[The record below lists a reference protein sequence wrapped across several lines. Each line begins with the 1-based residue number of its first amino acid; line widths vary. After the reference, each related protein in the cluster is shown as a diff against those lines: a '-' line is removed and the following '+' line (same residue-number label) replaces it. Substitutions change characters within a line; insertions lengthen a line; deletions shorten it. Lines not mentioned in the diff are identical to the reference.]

1 MSWPVVSLGSVATF
15 LSGFAFKSEKFN
27 SDGRGLPIVRI
38 RDVVRGQSNTF
49 FDGDFDPR
57 YLVEDGDYLIGMD
70 GEFNLAPWR
79 GGQAL
84 LNQRVCKL
92 DTLRSD
98 VDRAYVAKFLPM
110 ALKRIEDSTPFVT
123 VKHLSV
129 KKLNEVALPLPPLE
143 EQRRIAAILD
153 QAETLRAQRRAA
165 IALLDQ
171 LPQAIFLE
179 MFGDFDSVKGR
190 WPVIQFHELVQDT
203 KLGLVRSAQEFGPA
217 FSVPYVRMNAIT
229 RSGDLEL
236 TSVQR
241 TEVTD
246 RELEEFQL
254 KEGDF
259 LFNTR
264 NSAELVGKTALFRG
278 GGQFVFN
285 NNILRVRFNERVHP
299 EFVAAAFRTRL
310 VQRELGLRKS
320 GTTNVFAIYYKELR
334 TIPIP
339 TPPLDLQRQFVKT
352 VEAIHRA
359 KAAHQS
365 ALAELDALSS
375 ALQSTAFTGEF

>member
-153 QAETLRAQRRAA
+153 QAEELRAQRRAA

-179 MFGDFDSVKGR
+179 MFGDRLQIFENWPTMPLGSVLS
-190 WPVIQFHELVQDT
+190 F
-203 KLGLVRSAQEFGPA
+203 
-217 FSVPYVRMNAIT
+217 
-229 RSGDLEL
+229 L
-236 TSVQR
+236 TSGSRGWAKHYAASGAHFLRIQNVRRDELDLCDVAFVRPPSTKEAKR
-241 TEVTD
+241 TRVEAGDVLLSITADLGRTAVVDD
-246 RELEEFQL
+246 RI
-254 KEGDF
+254 
-259 LFNTR
+259 
-264 NSAELVGKTALFRG
+264 SAGYINQHLA
-278 GGQFVFN
+278 
-285 NNILRVRFNERVHP
+285 ILRPAPMLDSQFLSS
-299 EFVAAAFRTRL
+299 FIASDAGQ
-310 VQRELGLRKS
+310 VQIQNKNRHGVKAGLNFDDIK
-320 GTTNVFAIYYKELR
+320 
-334 TIPIP
+334 TIA
-339 TPPLDLQRQFVKT
+339 TPLPPYELQRDFATRVQTSRQVKS
-352 VEAIHRA
+352 VFQ
-359 KAAHQS
+359 AA
-365 ALAELDALSS
+365 LTELDALFDS
-375 ALQSTAFTGEF
+375 LQSHVFGGQHA